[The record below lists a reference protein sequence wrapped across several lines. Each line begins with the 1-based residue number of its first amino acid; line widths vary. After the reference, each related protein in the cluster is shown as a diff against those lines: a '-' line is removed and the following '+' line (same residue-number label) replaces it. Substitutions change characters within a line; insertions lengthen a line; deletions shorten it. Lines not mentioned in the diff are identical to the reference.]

1 MNKMFGMIRY
11 TQALL
16 LLVVF
21 PAFAVTPTIA
31 QEGKHST
38 KYLVVIDTSPSM
50 FQKPDS
56 PLAISWKEPAMV
68 EVQRQLGEFV
78 TKLPDGTEVDLAS
91 FDTAYRNGPSLQV
104 RTQAERVTAKQYFQ
118 SLRSIGGMTHLWAS
132 MEVALEQASDWLS
145 SHPGGTI
152 RILFYTDGTDTEHL
166 SKGGITR
173 DPQAILAK
181 YSDVLKNQV
190 RFNLVTIGFELQSE
204 VLEKLEAGNVTV
216 TKAISTQQNLIPL
229 ESAFRLAPT
238 TPTTGEVV
246 RLHDESQGLD
256 IVKRETNWGDG
267 TVNSDLTHVYV
278 TEGEF
283 VVRHIVTTQ
292 NKQVAVS
299 TQRLLVAM
307 SPVIELPKLQA
318 SFTLASECVVLGEDL
333 QIIDESV
340 FSGTVTRSLTLNG
353 VVVSREKNPRV
364 TPDDIGSHTL
374 ELELRD
380 EHGQV
385 SRSSRKVTVKLP
397 TAPQAKFRLSKTQI
411 TAGETVQAIDESMR
425 AESWSWNTSAGHI
438 SNERNPG
445 FQFNNPG
452 SFECLLEV
460 ADKYGQKSTFTAKL
474 IVAKPAAPQVDF
486 FSPES
491 VAADSKIEFVNR
503 AVGLI
508 DSQKW
513 IVDGLVASTDRDL
526 RLKSLP
532 VGEHAVEL
540 VVEGPGGVSRITKKL
555 VVLPYAQPIASF
567 TIGTA
572 QPFVGDTITFTD
584 TSTGKIDRVEWWF
597 NGSQSQQSCDYTK
610 SGATR
615 TINFAC
621 NMAGKLVIRAKAYGP
636 SGSSECEQEISIASR
651 TQPPKTIVSVDSASG
666 RGELTVRF
674 TNHSEGTIYKTIVD
688 FGDGSPLLELDGCDG
703 AVHTYRPGKFT
714 AKFASVGPEEFGIS
728 TSTLDI
734 EVTKPIPM
742 WVWHSIWAT
751 PLGIG
756 LLAGVVMAFRK
767 RRDNMLMDEAA
778 KLSGIFSYKPKSGI
792 GTLFESV
799 PLDGSKDQAEISLQD
814 GSKAV
819 LRSMVDDEGIR
830 FVLTID
836 EKGSEFT
843 GILEP
848 GVDETVG
855 SYVVNYVQ

>member
-11 TQALL
+11 SQSLL
-16 LLVVF
+16 ILVLF
-21 PAFAVTPTIA
+21 PAFAVATTLA
-31 QEGKHST
+31 QEGKYST
-38 KYLVVIDTSPSM
+38 SYLVVIDTSPSM
-50 FQKPDS
+50 FEKPVS
-56 PLAISWKEPAMV
+56 PLAINWKEPAMV

-78 TKLPDGTEVDLAS
+78 TKLPEGTEMDLAS
-91 FDTAYRNGPSLQV
+91 FDTAYRNGPSLHV
-104 RTQAERVTAKQYFQ
+104 RTQAERDTAKQYFQ
-118 SLRSIGGMTHLWAS
+118 SLRPVGGMTHLWAS
-132 MEVALEQASDWLS
+132 MELALEQASDWLS

-166 SKGGITR
+166 SKDGIKR

-181 YSDVLKNQV
+181 YSNLLKNQV
-190 RFNLVTIGFELQSE
+190 RFNLVTIGFELKSE

-229 ESAFRLAPT
+229 ESAFRLAPA
-238 TPTTGEVV
+238 TPLAGEVV

-256 IVKRETNWGDG
+256 IVKRETDWGDG
-267 TVNSDLTHVYV
+267 TINTDQSHVYAA
-278 TEGEF
+278 EGEF
-283 VVRHIVTTQ
+283 VVRHTVTTQ

-299 TQRLLVAM
+299 TQRLVIAK
-307 SPVIELPKLQA
+307 PAVIELPKLQA
-318 SFTLASECVVLGEDL
+318 SFELLNETVFLGEYL
-333 QIIDESV
+333 QVIDESV

-353 VVVSREKNPRV
+353 AVVSNERNPRV
-364 TPDDIGSHTL
+364 TPNSIGSHTL

-385 SRSSRKVTVKLP
+385 SRSSRKFAVKLP
-397 TAPQAKFRLSKTQI
+397 IAPQAKFRLSNSQI

-425 AESWSWNTSAGHI
+425 AESWSWSTSAGHT
-438 SNERNPG
+438 SNERNPA
-445 FQFNNPG
+445 FLFNNPG
-452 SFECLLEV
+452 SFDCFLEV
-460 ADKYGQKSTFTAKL
+460 ADRFGQKSKVAAKL
-474 IVAKPAAPQVDF
+474 TVAKPAAPQVDF
-486 FSPES
+486 FAPES
-491 VAADSKIEFVNR
+491 VIADSEIQIINR
-503 AVGLI
+503 AIGLI

-526 RLKSLP
+526 QLKGLS

-540 VVEGPGGVSRITKKL
+540 VAEGPGGVSRVAKKL
-555 VVLPYAQPIASF
+555 VVLPYALPKASF

-572 QPFVGDTITFTD
+572 QPFVGDTVTFTD

-597 NGSQSQQSCDYTK
+597 NGSQSEQSCDYTK
-610 SGATR
+610 SGSSR
-615 TINFAC
+615 TINFTCKA
-621 NMAGKLVIRAKAYGP
+621 AGKLVIRAMAYGP
-636 SGSSECEQEISIASR
+636 SGSSECEQEINIASR
-651 TQPPKTIVSVDSASG
+651 TQPPKTIVSADSASG

-674 TNHSEGTIYKTIVD
+674 TNHSEGTIYRTIVD
-688 FGDGSPLLELDGCDG
+688 FGDGSPSLELNGCDG
-703 AVHTYRPGKFT
+703 AAHTYRPGKFT
-714 AKFASVGPEEFGIS
+714 AKFTSVGPEEFGVS

-734 EVTKPIPM
+734 EVAKPIPM

-756 LLAGVVMAFRK
+756 LLAGVVLAFRK
-767 RRDNMLMDEAA
+767 RQDSMLMDEAA
-778 KLSGIFSYKPKSGI
+778 KLSGIFSYKPKSEI
-792 GTLFESV
+792 GTQFESV
-799 PLDGSKDQAEISLQD
+799 PLDGSKDQAEISLSD

-836 EKGSEFT
+836 EKGNEFT
-843 GILEP
+843 GILKA